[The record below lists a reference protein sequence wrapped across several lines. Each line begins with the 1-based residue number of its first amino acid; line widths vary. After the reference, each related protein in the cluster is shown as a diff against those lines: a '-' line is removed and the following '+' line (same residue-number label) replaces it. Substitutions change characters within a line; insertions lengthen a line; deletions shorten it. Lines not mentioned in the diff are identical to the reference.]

1 MGHIQGGTFANYIS
15 IMDDTQSIF
24 METPSRKSLLSLATH
39 ASITRDPSAPQQAT
53 PAQKATVELD
63 AKLVEWKK
71 ACQRL
76 RADLIMEHGRLQVA
90 RKLGDER
97 SSELQKLQNKI
108 KSRRKK
114 LCDSAKSET
123 RSEFF
128 RQIGNRI
135 IESNH
140 LGEQINF
147 TPDDS
152 HIQPERIALAKLEF
166 QNRDVDKINDALL
179 IQDRIKS
186 LDLRLE
192 LSRLHVPRGLKAH
205 IRFNETNI
213 KVASREG
220 SEETQPEQILQCP
233 VCLARPDLLLVAKE
247 FRYSPKDAL
256 QTHFRAHKLPMF
268 FDNPGR
274 QCDIPGCA
282 HAFPSLNGYKL
293 HLSKHHRICL

>member
-1 MGHIQGGTFANYIS
+1 MGHTQGKTFANYIS

-53 PAQKATVELD
+53 PAQKETVELD
-63 AKLVEWKK
+63 AKLVEWKQE
-71 ACQRL
+71 CQRL
-76 RADLIMEHGRLQVA
+76 RADLIMEFGQLKDA
-90 RKLGDER
+90 RKSGDKR
-97 SSELQKLQNKI
+97 SGDLQKLQNKI

-114 LCDSAKSET
+114 LCDSAKSDA
-123 RSEFF
+123 RAEFF
-128 RQIGNRI
+128 REIGNRI

-140 LGEQINF
+140 IGKQIKF

-152 HIQPERIALAKLEF
+152 RVQPERIALANLEF
-166 QNRDVDKINDALL
+166 QNRDVDTINDALL
-179 IQDRIKS
+179 IQDRIRS

-192 LSRLHVPRGLKAH
+192 LNRLHVPRGLKAH

-213 KVASREG
+213 KIASRG
-220 SEETQPEQILQCP
+220 ASEETQPEQILQCP
-233 VCLARPDLLLVAKE
+233 VCLARPDLLPVAKE
-247 FRYSPKDAL
+247 FRYSRKDAL

-282 HAFPSLNGYKL
+282 HAFPSLTGYKL

>member
-63 AKLVEWKK
+63 LKLVEWKK
-71 ACQRL
+71 ECQRL
-76 RADLIMEHGRLQVA
+76 RGDLIMEHGRLKAA
-90 RKLGDER
+90 RKSGDKR
-97 SSELQKLQNKI
+97 SSELQKLQDKV

-114 LCDSAKSET
+114 LCDSAKNDA
-123 RSEFF
+123 RAEFF

-140 LGEQINF
+140 LGEQIKF

-152 HIQPERIALAKLEF
+152 RIQPERIALANLEF
-166 QNRDVDKINDALL
+166 QNRDVDKINMALL
-179 IQDRIKS
+179 IKDRIRS

-192 LSRLHVPRGLKAH
+192 LNRLHVPRGLKAH
-205 IRFNETNI
+205 IRFKETNI
-213 KVASREG
+213 KIASREG

-233 VCLARPDLLLVAKE
+233 VCLARPDLLPVAKE
-247 FRYSPKDAL
+247 FHFSRKDAL
-256 QTHFRAHKLPMF
+256 QTHFRTHRLPIF
-268 FDNPGR
+268 FDSPGR
-274 QCDIPGCA
+274 ECDIPGCVYV
-282 HAFPSLNGYKL
+282 FPSLNGYKL
-293 HLSKHHRICL
+293 HLSKHHSICL